1 MTKYLKHEI
10 KKNLWAFVVIAAV
23 CTIPYVI
30 ELSSMSMVWQYEG
43 KVHIQP
49 CGISSITTTLTF
61 LTFIVPVLTY
71 SFKMNKRSV
80 DAYYSL
86 PLKKEKLYFV
96 KTLTGLFLTL
106 GSFTVAYWLGFF
118 TLLFRADNPYNM
130 GWYVPAYFGLLA
142 LGTLLYGFNSF
153 IFTRGNKVADG
164 VVFMLAYMFVFALI
178 YEYGYI
184 IFDYDYKWW
193 LSESFMS
200 WGGIYIFGEAMDSL
214 ICHGS
219 ATNWSILSFVY
230 PVLTGVL
237 GYVLL
242 FYSLRFEKA
251 EDAEQVSESRFGYKF
266 LIPVYAAFLMGISY
280 DLSVQ
285 TLAMILIAEIIAT
298 IVYKRKFRFEKKEWL
313 RIGVGLLVGI
323 VLGLIANAGR

>member
-1 MTKYLKHEI
+1 MKNYLKYEL

-30 ELSSMSMVWQYEG
+30 ELSSKEMVWQYDS
-43 KVHIQP
+43 KIHIQP
-49 CGISSITTTLTF
+49 CGISSIAGTLTF
-61 LTFIVPVLTY
+61 LTFIIPILTY

-86 PLKKEKLYFV
+86 PLKKEKIYFV

-106 GSFTVAYWLGFF
+106 GSFSIAYWLGFF
-118 TLLFRADNPYNM
+118 TLLFREGNPYNM

-164 VVFMLAYMFVFALI
+164 VVFMIAYMLVFELI

-184 IFDYDYKWW
+184 IFDFETKWW
-193 LSESFMS
+193 ISESFMS
-200 WGGIYIFGEAMDSL
+200 WGGVYIFGEAMDSL
-214 ICHGS
+214 ICYGNAPHCS
-219 ATNWSILSFVY
+219 VASFVY
-230 PVLTGVL
+230 PVITGVL

-280 DLSVQ
+280 GFSIQ

-313 RIGVGLLVGI
+313 RIGLGLLVGI
-323 VLGLIANAGR
+323 VLGLIANAVR